1 MPAALRRSPGVPAW
15 ARLRA
20 LYGGAVG
27 EDDAGM
33 NLRGIHTL
41 CVAGVCTLAAC
52 GDSGGGATNET
63 TGGPGGDPSTTA
75 NPTGTDGSASAPTT
89 SEDPGTTNGP
99 TSDPTASSDPTPG
112 TSTDPTTQG
121 PGSDPGTTDPGTT
134 TDQTTGDPS
143 TDTGGGDD
151 DTLCAS
157 QAEGRYFPDDAWF
170 YTDVSQAKVASDSN
184 AITQWM
190 VQNMGPGG
198 WGTGTMRIDFS
209 IVAVDAP
216 AGTMKRAFE
225 IDPDYYYEPDCD
237 TAPVPLPPGG
247 YVEDYPQDPP
257 DPNNQWAGYDCSGF
271 GDGADCH
278 MIVVSRS
285 EQRLYELYHATV
297 DAQNTFYG
305 GCEALWSTATAPT
318 GDGRGQQCTSADAA
332 GFPIAPLLFSAEE
345 VKAGVI
351 DHAIR
356 FILPNSMI
364 RAKKYVYPAT
374 HGTNTSGPMTS
385 IPYGGHMRLKADYPI
400 QNLKP
405 AAQVVARAMQ
415 KYGMYMADG
424 GNIALTAQA
433 DVVSCATWAEV
444 DLGPQDLN
452 MLKAT
457 DFDVIDHGPTMDVTY
472 ECMREPIT
480 E

>member
-1 MPAALRRSPGVPAW
+1 MIAAG
-15 ARLRA
+15 
-20 LYGGAVG
+20 
-27 EDDAGM
+27 
-33 NLRGIHTL
+33 L
-41 CVAGVCTLAAC
+41 CMLAAC
-52 GDSGGGATNET
+52 GDNGGGATDNNT
-63 TGGPGGDPSTTA
+63 TGGPSGDPTANPSGTDATETTPATDPGTSVDPTHEATSNLPTDSGPGDPST
-75 NPTGTDGSASAPTT
+75 
-89 SEDPGTTNGP
+89 DPM
-99 TSDPTASSDPTPG
+99 
-112 TSTDPTTQG
+112 TTQG
-121 PGSDPGTTDPGTT
+121 PSGDPTTDTTTGPGTT
-134 TDQTTGDPS
+134 TDATTGDPSGDPS
-143 TDTGGGDD
+143 TDTGGDD
-151 DTLCAS
+151 ETLCAS

-170 YTDVSQAKVASDSN
+170 YKDVSGANAKVAADSN

-209 IVAVDAP
+209 IVAIDAP
-216 AGTMKRAFE
+216 AGTEKRPFM
-225 IDPDYYYEPDCD
+225 IDQDYYYEPDCD

-297 DAQNTFYG
+297 DAGHDFYG
-305 GCEALWSTATAPT
+305 GCEALWSTGTAPT
-318 GDGRGQQCTSADAA
+318 ADGRGQQCTSADAA
-332 GFPIAPLLFSAEE
+332 GFPIAPLLFSPEE

-374 HGTNTSGPMTS
+374 HGTNTTGPMTS

-405 AAQVVARAMQ
+405 AAQVVAKAMQ

-433 DVVSCATWAEV
+433 DVVSCAKWEEV

-457 DFDVIDHGPTMDVTY
+457 DFEVIDHGPTMDVTY
-472 ECMREPIT
+472 DCMREPIT

>member
-1 MPAALRRSPGVPAW
+1 
-15 ARLRA
+15 
-20 LYGGAVG
+20 
-27 EDDAGM
+27 M
-33 NLRGIHTL
+33 NLRIQTMCAL
-41 CVAGVCTLAAC
+41 GVSLIAAC
-52 GDSGGGATNET
+52 GDSGGDATAGT
-63 TGGPGGDPSTTA
+63 SGGPGGDPSTSANTSGTA
-75 NPTGTDGSASAPTT
+75 STPTT
-89 SEDPGTTNGP
+89 TQDPGTTNT
-99 TSDPTASSDPTPG
+99 TSDPSATDSDPTPG
-112 TSTDPTTQG
+112 TTGDPTT
-121 PGSDPGTTDPGTT
+121 SDPL
-134 TDQTTGDPS
+134 TTGDTG
-143 TDTGGGDD
+143 TDTSGGDD
-151 DTLCAS
+151 GTLCAS

-170 YTDVSQAKVASDSN
+170 YADVSAAPVTSDSS

-190 VQNMGPGG
+190 VENMGPGG

-216 AGTMKRAFE
+216 AGTEKRVFE
-225 IDPDYYYEPDCD
+225 IEPDYYYEPDCD

-271 GDGADCH
+271 ADGADCH

-297 DAQNTFYG
+297 DAGNTFYG

-405 AAQVVARAMQ
+405 AAQVVAKAMQ

-457 DFDVIDHGPTMDVTY
+457 DFEVIDHGPTMDVTY
-472 ECMREPIT
+472 ECMRTPIT

>member
-1 MPAALRRSPGVPAW
+1 MS
-15 ARLRA
+15 
-20 LYGGAVG
+20 
-27 EDDAGM
+27 
-33 NLRGIHTL
+33 
-41 CVAGVCTLAAC
+41 
-52 GDSGGGATNET
+52 GD
-63 TGGPGGDPSTTA
+63 PGGDTVTM
-75 NPTGTDGSASAPTT
+75 TGTGSTAGTGSTGTPGTT
-89 SEDPGTTNGP
+89 SEPTTAGNE
-99 TSDPTASSDPTPG
+99 PTASSEPITGTGTTATTGPDPTG
-112 TSTDPTTQG
+112 G
-121 PGSDPGTTDPGTT
+121 PTTDPGT
-134 TDQTTGDPS
+134 DSSGDPS
-143 TDTGGGDD
+143 GDPTTDTAGDD
-151 DTLCAS
+151 STLCAS

-170 YTDVSQAKVASDSN
+170 YEDVSNAPVAADSA
-184 AITQWM
+184 AITAWM
-190 VQNMGPGG
+190 VQQMGPGG

-216 AGTMKRAFE
+216 AGTEKRGFTL
-225 IDPDYYYEPDCD
+225 DQDFYYDPDCD

-257 DPNNQWAGYDCSGF
+257 DPANQWAGYDCSGF
-271 GDGADCH
+271 ADGADCH

-285 EQRLYELYHATV
+285 EQRLYEIYHATV
-297 DAQNTFYG
+297 DAGDTFYG
-305 GCEALWSTATAPT
+305 GCEAVWSTGDAPT
-318 GDGRGQQCTSADAA
+318 GNGRGQQCTSADAA

-374 HGTNTSGPMTS
+374 HGTNTTGPASS
-385 IPYGGHMRLKADYPI
+385 IPYGGQMRLRADYPLE
-400 QNLKP
+400 NLKP

-415 KYGMYMADG
+415 KYGMYMSDG

-433 DVVSCATWAEV
+433 DVVGCATWAEV

-452 MLKAT
+452 TLKAT
-457 DFDVIDHGPTMDVTY
+457 DFEVIDRGPTIDVTY
-472 ECMREPIT
+472 DCQRTPLT

>member
-1 MPAALRRSPGVPAW
+1 MSSTPS
-15 ARLRA
+15 
-20 LYGGAVG
+20 
-27 EDDAGM
+27 
-33 NLRGIHTL
+33 
-41 CVAGVCTLAAC
+41 
-52 GDSGGGATNET
+52 
-63 TGGPGGDPSTTA
+63 GDPSGDPGGTTA
-75 NPTGTDGSASAPTT
+75 TATMTGTSGDPPSTATEPDPTTVTPTGTEPDPTVT
-89 SEDPGTTNGP
+89 GPGP
-99 TSDPTASSDPTPG
+99 TSEGTDTTVDPSAG
-112 TSTDPTTQG
+112 TDTSA
-121 PGSDPGTTDPGTT
+121 GTT
-134 TDQTTGDPS
+134 TTGDPS
-143 TDTGGGDD
+143 ETTGNVIPES
-151 DTLCAS
+151 LCAS

-170 YTDVSQAKVASDSN
+170 YQDASKAKVAADSA

-190 VQNMGPGG
+190 VQNLGPNG

-209 IVAVDAP
+209 IVAIDASADDEKRTFELVD
-216 AGTMKRAFE
+216 
-225 IDPDYYYEPDCD
+225 DYYYEPDCD

-257 DPNNQWAGYDCSGF
+257 DPQNQWAGYDCSGF

-285 EQRLYELYHATV
+285 EQRLYEIYHATV
-297 DAQNTFYG
+297 DDTDTFYG
-305 GCEALWSTATAPT
+305 GCEALWSTAQAP
-318 GDGRGQQCTSADAA
+318 GADGRGQQCTSADAA

-345 VKAGVI
+345 IQKGVI

-356 FILPNSMI
+356 FILPNTAI

-374 HGTNTSGPMTS
+374 HGTNTTGPMTS

-405 AAQVVARAMQ
+405 AAQVVAKALQ
-415 KYGMYMADG
+415 TYGMYMADG
-424 GNIALTAQA
+424 GNIALTAQD
-433 DVVSCATWAEV
+433 DVVGCAKWADV

-457 DFDVIDHGPTMDVTY
+457 DFEVIDHGPTIDVTY
-472 ECMREPIT
+472 DCQRTPLT

>member
-1 MPAALRRSPGVPAW
+1 MYFRRTST
-15 ARLRA
+15 LM
-20 LYGGAVG
+20 AV
-27 EDDAGM
+27 
-33 NLRGIHTL
+33 
-41 CVAGVCTLAAC
+41 TLAPTIASTC
-52 GDSGGGATNET
+52 TSGGDDT
-63 TGGPGGDPSTTA
+63 TSAGTGS
-75 NPTGTDGSASAPTT
+75 TGTSA
-89 SEDPGTTNGP
+89 GP
-99 TSDPTASSDPTPG
+99 TSDPTTQTGTSGDPPTSA
-112 TSTDPTTQG
+112 TASTDPTTNPTTMPGTATDPTTTTGPDPTQGTMTG
-121 PGSDPGTTDPGTT
+121 PGTDA
-134 TDQTTGDPS
+134 TGDPS
-143 TDTGGGDD
+143 GDPVGDPTTDTAGDD
-151 DTLCAS
+151 STLCAS

-170 YTDVSQAKVASDSN
+170 YQDVSGAPVTADSS

-198 WGTGTMRIDFS
+198 WGTGSMRIDFS
-209 IVAVDAP
+209 IVAIDAP
-216 AGTMKRAFE
+216 AGTMKRDFTL
-225 IDPDYYYEPDCD
+225 DQDYYYEPDCD

-257 DPNNQWAGYDCSGF
+257 DPNNQWTGYDCAGF

-285 EQRLYELYHATV
+285 EQRLYEIYHATV
-297 DAQNTFYG
+297 DNTDTFYG
-305 GCEALWSTATAPT
+305 GCEALWSTAAAP
-318 GDGRGQQCTSADAA
+318 GPDGRGQQCTSADAA

-364 RAKKYVYPAT
+364 RAKKYVAPAT
-374 HGTNTSGPMTS
+374 HGTNTSGPATS
-385 IPYGGHMRLKADYPI
+385 IPYGGHMRLRADYPVDT
-400 QNLKP
+400 LKP

-444 DLGPQDLN
+444 DLGPHDLN

-457 DFDVIDHGPTMDVTY
+457 DFEVIDHGPTMDVTY
-472 ECMREPIT
+472 ECVRTPLT